1 MPSLTAPPQPTK
13 QNKLYAR
20 IELAK
25 RHSAGNFDYFIHEV
39 FSRSFAQ
46 DEFISGEYI
55 HKVAAHLQDNNY
67 TIDVTGRNH
76 FKSTRLYADLMW
88 AMFTDEG
95 SGFEAHYFSYA
106 HELAAYHL
114 KKVKRMV
121 KDNPYFY
128 GIIDQKP
135 TSESIIDFSWDG
147 KTHMTVTPSGLLSF
161 KRGIHAERIY
171 VDDPLRDP
179 ENKLAPTSVLK
190 VNNIIRQELLQFVKK
205 GGICRIVGTPQTNE
219 DFFFDEQMENWFNI
233 WITPAI
239 IDEPN
244 KIALW
249 PEWTSYDE
257 LQDIRRT
264 LGDRIFNPEYMASP
278 VYSEDSY
285 INRDKLLPL
294 CTESCYSLTRHPE
307 LDNKIVLAGFDIGKK
322 VHPSHL
328 AVWVSEGNGE
338 YRQIF
343 SKWMDGWEYVTQLKY
358 LTDAIELFNINRLRY
373 DNTRGEFEIFVEQG
387 LANRA
392 VMEPMVLNLKNQNS
406 MAANMG
412 AIVDR
417 GDAAF
422 INEPRQIN
430 QVLAVTNDLDAMS
443 GPEGHG
449 DSFWSNAMALYE
461 KRQPQIRWL

>member
-1 MPSLTAPPQPTK
+1 MPSLTEIPQPTK

-20 IELAK
+20 IEKAK
-25 RHSAGNFDYFIHEV
+25 RASRNDFDYFIHEV
-39 FSRSFAQ
+39 FSRSFAHG
-46 DEFISGEYI
+46 EFVSGEYI
-55 HKVAAHLQDNNY
+55 HKVAEHIQDHNY

-76 FKSTRLYADLMW
+76 FKSTRLYADIMW
-88 AMFTDEG
+88 TMFTDQG

-114 KKVKRMV
+114 KKLKTMV

-128 GIIDQKP
+128 GIKDHKP
-135 TSESIIDFSWDG
+135 TSESIIDFSWNG
-147 KTHMTVTPSGLLSF
+147 VTHMTVTPGGLLGF
-161 KRGIHAERIY
+161 KRGIHAERVYI
-171 VDDPLRDP
+171 DDPLRDP
-179 ENKLAPTSVLK
+179 ENKLAPTSVIK
-190 VNNIIRQELLQFVKK
+190 INNIMKQEVLQFVKK
-205 GGICRIVGTPQTNE
+205 EGVCRVVGTPQTDM
-219 DFFFDEQMENWFNI
+219 DFFFDEQMANWFKV

-257 LQDIRRT
+257 LQNIRRT

-285 INRDKLLPL
+285 ISREKLIPL
-294 CTESCYSLTRHPE
+294 CTESNFTFTRHRE
-307 LDNKIVLAGFDIGKK
+307 LDNKMVFAGFDIGKK

-328 AVWVSEGNGE
+328 AVWVSDPDGKHT
-338 YRQIF
+338 QIY
-343 SKWMDGWEYVTQLKY
+343 SYWMDGWEYIKQLEY
-358 LTDAIELFNINRLRY
+358 LIRAIELFNISRLRY

-387 LANRA
+387 LTNRA
-392 VMEPMVLNLKNQNS
+392 VMEPMVLNLKNQNA

-412 AIVDR
+412 AVVDR
-417 GDAAF
+417 GDASF
-422 INEPRQIN
+422 INEARQTSQI
-430 QVLAVTNDLDAMS
+430 LAVTNNLDAMS